1 MLFMFLINSAT
12 VEATCFILN
21 MKTRRHY
28 LFNADDMYNK
38 PEDGIQVLGGIV
50 EITTCRSSV

>member
-1 MLFMFLINSAT
+1 MLYFKHE
-12 VEATCFILN
+12 V
-21 MKTRRHY
+21 KTSLFTIYVHY